1 MNRQNAQLFIP
12 PPGSPGRWGFGP
24 FSKASP
30 ASNRGERDSS
40 RAARSVLSG
49 GMTPRP
55 RQQRAAPASSD
66 PRGRAKRTTE
76 RVRGPHFCGARRSG
90 RVTSLSN
97 WQLEGSSPSRRV
109 AGRSSDQPA
118 LIRLACGVQIPGPL
132 FGQGGGGVEGT
143 RTQTMGCC
151 GNNQYRAEPVS
162 SPARHFFL
170 RRCGNGASALASNS
184 DAQRESFQDLARG
197 HRSCI
202 GFDPEPSLLTPPPR
216 CRPALHRP
224 KYTRPR
230 AWKQRGHSACVAR
243 GRVFLGL
250 SSPPPRCAPVNSWRA
265 AFQ

>member
-1 MNRQNAQLFIP
+1 MTHPNFNKAPHQQRAMDWHPARCCTLPP

-90 RVTSLSN
+90 RVTSLSI

-184 DAQRESFQDLARG
+184 DVQRESFQNLARRG
-197 HRSCI
+197 GGVSHDTDTPAHAPENNAGTVPAWRVG
-202 GFDPEPSLLTPPPR
+202 GFFWAFLLLR
-216 CRPALHRP
+216 
-224 KYTRPR
+224 
-230 AWKQRGHSACVAR
+230 
-243 GRVFLGL
+243 
-250 SSPPPRCAPVNSWRA
+250 RA
-265 AFQ
+265 ARR

>member
-1 MNRQNAQLFIP
+1 MTHPNFNTAPHQQRAMDWHPARCCTLPP
-12 PPGSPGRWGFGP
+12 PPGSPGRWGFDP

-90 RVTSLSN
+90 RVTSLSI

-132 FGQGGGGVEGT
+132 FGQGGVRTT
-143 RTQTMGCC
+143 RIH
-151 GNNQYRAEPVS
+151 P
-162 SPARHFFL
+162 
-170 RRCGNGASALASNS
+170 
-184 DAQRESFQDLARG
+184 
-197 HRSCI
+197 
-202 GFDPEPSLLTPPPR
+202 LT
-216 CRPALHRP
+216 RP
-224 KYTRPR
+224 KTTRAQCLR
-230 AWKQRGHSACVAR
+230 GAWAG
-243 GRVFLGL
+243 F
-250 SSPPPRCAPVNSWRA
+250 
-265 AFQ
+265 F